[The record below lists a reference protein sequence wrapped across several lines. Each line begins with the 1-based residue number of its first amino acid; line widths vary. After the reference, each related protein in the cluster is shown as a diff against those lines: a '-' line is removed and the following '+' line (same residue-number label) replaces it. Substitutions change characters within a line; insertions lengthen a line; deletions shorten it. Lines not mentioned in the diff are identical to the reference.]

1 MSRTASA
8 ALTVYDDPRA
18 KFSALR
24 QLYGDWASTNAVPA
38 QVRPAVARA
47 WQRRTASN
55 HAVAEPLPESTVAGR
70 RESNGG
76 LRDVLPILQG
86 LLLDVA
92 EQAGNELVVCDAD
105 AVVLWLK
112 GPRTV
117 RQRSERLGFVEG
129 ACWAEP
135 RVGANALGTSLLD
148 ETPVQIFGPEHTDE
162 GHHGWVC
169 TGAPIMDPVRGTP
182 LGAITLSGPLVS
194 AHPNTLALVSAAVK
208 VAEESLRSGHRQ
220 QLHRL
225 ARTVAGLSGPHL
237 LVDPAGWV
245 AASAGFR
252 VGEQVWVPGTL
263 SAGPV
268 WLPNLGG
275 FSATEVDGGWLLR
288 PQAGQG
294 RTLILTDSPE
304 PAAILTGAGTGAAST
319 GRGAP
324 GDQDERIPLSRRH
337 LQILQALAAHPTG
350 LSARALAV
358 EVYGCETDTV
368 TVRAEISRLRRRL
381 GPMIAARPYRLTVP
395 ATLTTASSAPASL
408 TETTG
413 LASRTGSVG

>member
-24 QLYGDWASTNAVPA
+24 RLYGDWASTNAVPA

-55 HAVAEPLPESTVAGR
+55 HAAAEPLPEAAVAGR
-70 RESNGG
+70 RESNDA

-117 RQRSERLGFVEG
+117 RQSSERLGFVEG

-135 RVGANALGTSLLD
+135 MVGANALGTSLLD
-148 ETPVQIFGPEHTDE
+148 QTPVQIFGPEHTDE

-169 TGAPIMDPVRGTP
+169 TGAPIMDPVRRTP

-194 AHPNTLALVSAAVK
+194 AHPNTLALVGAAVK
-208 VAEESLRSGHRQ
+208 VAEETLRSGHRQ
-220 QLHRL
+220 ELHRL
-225 ARTVAGLSGPHL
+225 AATAGDVRGPHL
-237 LVDPAGWV
+237 VIDAAGWV

-252 VGEQVWVPGTL
+252 VGEQVWVPGRL
-263 SAGPV
+263 SAGAV

-275 FSATEVDGGWLLR
+275 FSATPVDGGWLLR
-288 PQAGQG
+288 PHTADQP
-294 RTLILTDSPE
+294 RTLSLVDGPE
-304 PAAILTGAGTGAAST
+304 PVAVLSGAGSPDG
-319 GRGAP
+319 
-324 GDQDERIPLSRRH
+324 DERIPLSPRH
-337 LQILQALAAHPTG
+337 LQILQVLSTHPEG
-350 LSARALAV
+350 LSARALALR
-358 EVYGCETDTV
+358 VYGCETDTV

-381 GPMIAARPYRLTVP
+381 GPLIATRPYRLTVP
-395 ATLTTASSAPASL
+395 LDSA
-408 TETTG
+408 
-413 LASRTGSVG
+413 